1 MTFDLYFNV
10 TAGIDIIY
18 SAVINSLHIGTS
30 SFKNGKLLKRTAPT
44 YIDLL
49 KIPPIANDTKRAKT
63 IGKNKLTFSVVSSI
77 ITANEN
83 DNLEYPARTLAAP
96 IIAYVDG

>member
-1 MTFDLYFNV
+1 MYLKV
-10 TAGIDIIY
+10 TAGIDMIY

-49 KIPPIANDTKRAKT
+49 KIPPIANETNKANT
-63 IGKNKLTFSVVSSI
+63 LGKNKFTFSVVSSI
-77 ITANEN
+77 ITAKEN
-83 DNLEYPARTLAAP
+83 DNLEYPASTLAAP

>member
-1 MTFDLYFNV
+1 MTLDLYFSVV
-10 TAGIDIIY
+10 TGIDIIY
-18 SAVINSLHIGTS
+18 SAVISSLHMGTS

-49 KIPPIANDTKRAKT
+49 NIPPIANDTKSANT

-96 IIAYVDG
+96 IMA

>member
-1 MTFDLYFNV
+1 
-10 TAGIDIIY
+10 
-18 SAVINSLHIGTS
+18 
-30 SFKNGKLLKRTAPT
+30 
-44 YIDLL
+44 L

-83 DNLEYPARTLAAP
+83 DNLEYPASTLAAP

>member
-1 MTFDLYFNV
+1 LQKLD
-10 TAGIDIIY
+10 D
-18 SAVINSLHIGTS
+18 SLAKEPISTHAKHAIW
-30 SFKNGKLLKRTAPT
+30 KL
-44 YIDLL
+44 
-49 KIPPIANDTKRAKT
+49 DTKNKKADLQT

-83 DNLEYPARTLAAP
+83 DNLEYPASTLAAP

>member
-1 MTFDLYFNV
+1 MAT
-10 TAGIDIIY
+10 GIDIIY
-18 SAVINSLHIGTS
+18 SAVISSLHIGTS
-30 SFKNGKLLKRTAPT
+30 SFKKGKLLKRTAPT

-49 KIPPIANDTKRAKT
+49 KIPPIANETKRANT
-63 IGKNKLTFSVVSSI
+63 IGKNRLTFSVVSSI

-96 IIAYVDG
+96 IIA